1 MNRMIVRTVTVAAS
15 MALLGSAALT
25 GAAGAGAGDV
35 TPTEAWGAQAIG
47 PVVLSQ
53 VARATTDNT
62 PQVAS
67 HANLAGLL
75 ATGPITDRADITG
88 AWSRVTQGI
97 VLTLPNNG
105 SLNAAGV
112 RSWCIYNDD
121 SPFGGAAIFSGAI
134 VQVGQITVPLPEN
147 PAPNTVITLPDAA
160 GTITL
165 NEQTSTAGRLT
176 VNAIHAVLGSQTV
189 NLGITQCGEPV
200 IG

>member
-1 MNRMIVRTVTVAAS
+1 MNRMIARTVTVAAS

-25 GAAGAGAGDV
+25 GAAGASADGV
-35 TPTEAWGAQAIG
+35 TPTEAWGASATG
-47 PVVLSQ
+47 PVELSP
-53 VARATTDNT
+53 VARAIPGNT

-67 HANLAGLL
+67 NANLAGLL
-75 ATGPITDRADITG
+75 ATGPITNRADVTG

-105 SLNAAGV
+105 SLTAAGV

-121 SPFGGAAIFSGAI
+121 NPFGGATIFSGAI
-134 VQVGQITVPLPEN
+134 VQVGQTTVPLPAN

-189 NLGITQCGEPV
+189 NLGITQCGEPA
-200 IG
+200 